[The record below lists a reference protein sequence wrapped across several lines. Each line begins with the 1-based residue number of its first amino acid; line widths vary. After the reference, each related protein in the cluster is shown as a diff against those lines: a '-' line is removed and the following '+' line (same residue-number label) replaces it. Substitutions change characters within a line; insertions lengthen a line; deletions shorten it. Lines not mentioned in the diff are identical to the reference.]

1 MFYGTFSWKVQS
13 YRHIWTTCVQNS
25 QLSEGKV
32 RRGDGIS
39 RFLSVRDRARFGSDR
54 NSGVFFLPI
63 LWRAASSTLGLF
75 SVYTM
80 ALSLKMTKL

>member
-1 MFYGTFSWKVQS
+1 MELLVGRFNPIGTSGPPVC
-13 YRHIWTTCVQNS
+13 RTNS

-39 RFLSVRDRARFGSDR
+39 RFLYVKDRARFGSDR